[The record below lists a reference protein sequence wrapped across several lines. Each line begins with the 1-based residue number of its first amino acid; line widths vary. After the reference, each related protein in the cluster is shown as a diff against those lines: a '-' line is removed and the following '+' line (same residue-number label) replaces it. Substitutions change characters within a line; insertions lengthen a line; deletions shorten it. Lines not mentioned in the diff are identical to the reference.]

1 MKYELVLT
9 GKFKK
14 GLKLAKKRGLNIKL
28 LDDIVEK
35 LLHGIPLEEK
45 HRDHELKG
53 KYKGFRE
60 CHIQPDWM
68 RFQLSENVPMLICIL
83 YEPILGSYNQISG
96 ALMLLFIRS
105 YFITSD
111 KLYYAHINI
120 LKWLFDPGIMTLK
133 AELLHSENQILT
145 LPLYMAFLLD
155 EM

>member
-45 HRDHELKG
+45 HHDHELKG

-60 CHIQPDWM
+60 CHIQPDW
-68 RFQLSENVPMLICIL
+68 LLIYLLENDVLTL
-83 YEPILGSYNQISG
+83 TLVDTG
-96 ALMLLFIRS
+96 
-105 YFITSD
+105 THSD
-111 KLYYAHINI
+111 
-120 LKWLFDPGIMTLK
+120 LFDL
-133 AELLHSENQILT
+133 
-145 LPLYMAFLLD
+145 
-155 EM
+155 